1 MNKKQKI
8 AIDRTFG
15 FILSLALRLPAL
27 IMEKTLRRNHSMP
40 PSEAPRKIVI
50 AKYLGIGS
58 IIQATPLLKAMKT
71 KYPDSLLIF
80 LSLKSNEGLLS
91 RYKFIDQIICVDDS
105 SITRVILT
113 SLRAIVELIF
123 QRIDLF
129 LDLEAHS
136 TYGSLMCFLS
146 CSKNRLGFSLEDED
160 HRAFLYTHLLYLN
173 TNFPIRYCYSQL
185 GQLAGMER
193 PEGLIEPLCPD
204 FHKSDHESV
213 QKKMKEIFNLENSG
227 IIAINPNASDLRYE
241 RRWSRENFAAVAKYF
256 SNQGYAVAL
265 VGASSE
271 YEYVEGIV
279 EMVGDGAQN
288 VYNVAG
294 KFSLLEFFVFL
305 EKCCLLV
312 TNDSGVMNMALTLPI
327 PQLLLAGP
335 VDPEQYFLPNDRRTY
350 IYHQTYC
357 SPCTHYIAIPPCGGN
372 NICMQL
378 IQSEEVISIC
388 ESLLNV
394 QKVKPIRNLLY
405 SYHSEVLGVLKN
417 RGEEKIKNQILT

>member
-1 MNKKQKI
+1 
-8 AIDRTFG
+8 
-15 FILSLALRLPAL
+15 
-27 IMEKTLRRNHSMP
+27 
-40 PSEAPRKIVI
+40 
-50 AKYLGIGS
+50 
-58 IIQATPLLKAMKT
+58 
-71 KYPDSLLIF
+71 
-80 LSLKSNEGLLS
+80 
-91 RYKFIDQIICVDDS
+91 
-105 SITRVILT
+105 
-113 SLRAIVELIF
+113 
-123 QRIDLF
+123 
-129 LDLEAHS
+129 
-136 TYGSLMCFLS
+136 
-146 CSKNRLGFSLEDED
+146 
-160 HRAFLYTHLLYLN
+160 
-173 TNFPIRYCYSQL
+173 
-185 GQLAGMER
+185 MER

-279 EMVGDGAQN
+279 EMVGDDAQK

-388 ESLLNV
+388 ESLLNG

-417 RGEEKIKNQILT
+417 RGEEKTKIQY

>member
-27 IMEKTLRRNHSMP
+27 IMEKTLRRDHSMP
-40 PSEAPRKIVI
+40 PSEVPRKIVI

-58 IIQATPLLKAMKT
+58 IIQATPLLKEMKT
-71 KYPDSLLIF
+71 KYPDSRLIF
-80 LSLKSNEGLLS
+80 LSLKTNEGLLS

-105 SITRVILT
+105 SFTRVIFT

-271 YEYVEGIV
+271 YDYVEGIV
-279 EMVGDGAQN
+279 EMVGDDAQK

-388 ESLLNV
+388 ESLLNG

-417 RGEEKIKNQILT
+417 RGEEKNKN

>member
-1 MNKKQKI
+1 
-8 AIDRTFG
+8 
-15 FILSLALRLPAL
+15 
-27 IMEKTLRRNHSMP
+27 
-40 PSEAPRKIVI
+40 
-50 AKYLGIGS
+50 
-58 IIQATPLLKAMKT
+58 
-71 KYPDSLLIF
+71 
-80 LSLKSNEGLLS
+80 
-91 RYKFIDQIICVDDS
+91 
-105 SITRVILT
+105 
-113 SLRAIVELIF
+113 
-123 QRIDLF
+123 
-129 LDLEAHS
+129 LEAHS

-185 GQLAGMER
+185 GQLAGIER
-193 PEGLIEPLCPD
+193 PEGSIEPLCPD

-227 IIAINPNASDLRYE
+227 IIALNPNASDLRYE
-241 RRWSRENFAAVAKYF
+241 RRWSRENFAAVARYF
-256 SNQGYAVAL
+256 ANQGYAVAL

-279 EMVGDGAQN
+279 EMVGDGAQK

-305 EKCCLLV
+305 KNCCLLV

-357 SPCTHYIAIPPCGGN
+357 SPCTHYIATPPCGGN

-378 IQSEEVISIC
+378 IRFEEVIRIC
-388 ESLLNV
+388 ESLLNG

-417 RGEEKIKNQILT
+417 RGEE

>member
-15 FILSLALRLPAL
+15 FILSLVLRLPAL

-40 PSEAPRKIVI
+40 PSEVPRKIVI

-71 KYPDSLLIF
+71 KYPDSFLIF
-80 LSLKSNEGLLS
+80 VSLKSNEGLLS

-105 SITRVILT
+105 TITRAILT
-113 SLRAIVELIF
+113 SLSAIVQLII

-146 CSKNRLGFSLEDED
+146 CSKNRLGFSLKDED
-160 HRAFLYTHLLYLN
+160 HRTFMYTHLLYLN
-173 TNFPIRYCYSQL
+173 ANFPIRYCYSQL
-185 GQLAGMER
+185 GQLAGMDQ
-193 PEGLIEPLCPD
+193 PNGTLQPLCPD
-204 FHKSDHESV
+204 LYESDLEIV
-213 QKKMKEIFNLENSG
+213 QMKMKEIFNCENSG

-241 RRWSRENFAAVAKYF
+241 RRWSRESFAAVARYF
-256 SNQGYAVAL
+256 ANQGYAVAL
-265 VGASSE
+265 VGSAYE
-271 YEYVEGIV
+271 YDYVEGIV
-279 EMVGDGAQN
+279 KMIEDGEQK

-305 EKCCLLV
+305 KYCCLLV

-335 VDPEQYFLPNDRRTY
+335 VDPEQYFIPNDRRTY

-357 SPCTHYIAIPPCGGN
+357 SPCTHYIATPPCGGN
-372 NICMQL
+372 NVCMQI
-378 IQSEEVISIC
+378 IQHEEVIKVC
-388 ESLLNV
+388 ESLLNGC
-394 QKVKPIRNLLY
+394 KVEPKRNLLY
-405 SYHSEVLGVLKN
+405 SYQSEVLGVLKN
-417 RGEEKIKNQILT
+417 SGENKKYYLNL

>member
-40 PSEAPRKIVI
+40 PSKVPRKIVI

-113 SLRAIVELIF
+113 SLRAIVGLIF

-136 TYGSLMCFLS
+136 TYGSVMCFLS

-185 GQLAGMER
+185 GQLAGMEK
-193 PEGLIEPLCPD
+193 PEGPIEPLCPD
-204 FHKSDHESV
+204 FHESDHESV
-213 QKKMKEIFNLENSG
+213 LKKMKEIFNLENAG
-227 IIAINPNASDLRYE
+227 IIALNPNASDLRYE
-241 RRWSRENFAAVAKYF
+241 RRWSRENFAAVARYF
-256 SNQGYAVAL
+256 ANQGYAVAL

-279 EMVGDGAQN
+279 EMVGDGEQK

-305 EKCCLLV
+305 KNCCLLV
-312 TNDSGVMNMALTLPI
+312 TNDSGVMNMALTLQI

-335 VDPEQYFLPNDRRTY
+335 VDPEQYFLPSDRRTY

-357 SPCTHYIAIPPCGGN
+357 SPCTHYIATPPCGGN

-378 IQSEEVISIC
+378 IQYEEVIRIC
-388 ESLLNV
+388 ESLLNG
-394 QKVKPIRNLLY
+394 QKVKPIRNIFY

-417 RGEEKIKNQILT
+417 RGEEKNKI

>member
-40 PSEAPRKIVI
+40 PSEVPRKIVI

-105 SITRVILT
+105 SISRVILT

-227 IIAINPNASDLRYE
+227 IIALNPNASDLRYE
-241 RRWSRENFAAVAKYF
+241 RRWSRENFAAVARYF
-256 SNQGYAVAL
+256 ANQGYAVAL

-279 EMVGDGAQN
+279 EMVGDGAQK

-305 EKCCLLV
+305 KNCCLLV

-357 SPCTHYIAIPPCGGN
+357 SPCTHYIATPPCGGN

-378 IQSEEVISIC
+378 IRFEEVIRIC
-388 ESLLNV
+388 ESLLNG

-417 RGEEKIKNQILT
+417 RGEE

>member
-27 IMEKTLRRNHSMP
+27 IMEKTLRRDHSMP
-40 PSEAPRKIVI
+40 PSEVPRKIVI

-58 IIQATPLLKAMKT
+58 IIQATPLLKEMKT
-71 KYPDSLLIF
+71 KYPDSRLIF
-80 LSLKSNEGLLS
+80 LSLKTNEGLLS

-105 SITRVILT
+105 SFTRVIFT

-279 EMVGDGAQN
+279 EMVGDDAQK

-388 ESLLNV
+388 ESLLNG

-417 RGEEKIKNQILT
+417 RGEEKNKN